1 MISSPVI
8 IIKLEIYN
16 NVGSIMSTE
25 YPYVK
30 EKGFHLDSYT
40 AGIYFVKIYTTT
52 GEVIKK
58 LIITE

>member
-1 MISSPVI
+1 
-8 IIKLEIYN
+8 
-16 NVGSIMSTE
+16 MSTE